1 MVPGRQHLGTVSGN
15 MCVCVGRHSSGD
27 VDIKYFFA
35 SLALMCPG
43 QAAQLLLVL
52 LHWHGPVDTVSI
64 DLFCTAVNVPL
75 R

>member
-1 MVPGRQHLGTVSGN
+1 MFPLPL
-15 MCVCVGRHSSGD
+15 
-27 VDIKYFFA
+27 
-35 SLALMCPG
+35 SLLDSP

>member
-1 MVPGRQHLGTVSGN
+1 MLPPLPL
-15 MCVCVGRHSSGD
+15 
-27 VDIKYFFA
+27 I
-35 SLALMCPG
+35 CPP
-43 QAAQLLLVL
+43 QAAQLLLVI

>member
-1 MVPGRQHLGTVSGN
+1 
-15 MCVCVGRHSSGD
+15 MCVCIGGHTSGD
-27 VDIKYFFA
+27 VDIKYFNFSP
-35 SLALMCPG
+35 SLDSP